1 MKAKRLTKNSGFS
14 LVEATVA
21 LCLIVLAASAIGQ
34 LLVAQFRLEND
45 NALRTTAIS
54 LAAKELEDLRSLD
67 YPSIP
72 ASRSSTASVGGVTYT
87 IASSAAFNQP
97 AASMATITTTV
108 SWTAPLGSQTY
119 TVNAI
124 YTDVTR

>member
-1 MKAKRLTKNSGFS
+1 MKAKRLTKNGGFS
-14 LVEATVA
+14 LIEATVA

-72 ASRSSTASVGGVTYT
+72 SSRSSTSSVGGVTYT
-87 IASSAAFNQP
+87 IRSSAAFDQP

-108 SWTAPLGSQTY
+108 SWTEPLGSQTY
-119 TVNAI
+119 TLNAI